1 MQTTWKWGGE
11 YGEAISF
18 TYSVHVPRIREAS
31 GRKLQISGK
40 EIEFKE
46 TKNQLAELITVVIK
60 MPSWGNVQKFIST

>member
-1 MQTTWKWGGE
+1 LQTTWKWGGE

-46 TKNQLAELITVVIK
+46 TKNQQQ
-60 MPSWGNVQKFIST
+60 N